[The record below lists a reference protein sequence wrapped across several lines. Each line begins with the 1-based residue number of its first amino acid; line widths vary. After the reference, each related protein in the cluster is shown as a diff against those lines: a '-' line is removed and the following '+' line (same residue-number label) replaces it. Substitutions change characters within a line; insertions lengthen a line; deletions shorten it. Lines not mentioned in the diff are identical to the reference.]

1 MEAYK
6 WEKLMR
12 EYETGGVQWEDDMTE
27 LVTAEQKKKK
37 NRWLMGWQR
46 EWQMDLLMEAEEK
59 GMDRKLDGEN

>member
-37 NRWLMGWQR
+37 NR
-46 EWQMDLLMEAEEK
+46 
-59 GMDRKLDGEN
+59 